1 MARIGKIGKPL
12 KFKLVKAE
20 SGGNPNEFPLKKIG
34 QIDDLIVVD
43 VYEGYHKL
51 GRYKLSDAKLKFK

>member
-1 MARIGKIGKPL
+1 MAKIGKPL
-12 KFKLVKAE
+12 KFKLVKSE
-20 SGGNPNEFPLKKIG
+20 RSGSSNEFPLKQIG

>member
-1 MARIGKIGKPL
+1 MAKIGKPL

-20 SGGNPNEFPLKKIG
+20 RSGNSNEFPLKKIG

>member
-1 MARIGKIGKPL
+1 MANTGKIGKPL
-12 KFKLVKAE
+12 KFKLVKADKN
-20 SGGNPNEFPLKKIG
+20 SIDTEFPVKKLG

-51 GRYKLSDAKLKFK
+51 GRYRLSDAKLKFK